1 MNPPGMVIV
10 GAGEAGARAAV
21 ALRENGFVGSVTLI
35 GEESHRPYER
45 PPLSKAA
52 MTAEA
57 DPDATY
63 IVDETRLADHAIE
76 HRAGATVVGVAREAR
91 RVLLQDGTDLP
102 YDKLLLATG
111 ARPRKLAIPGAGPEN
126 VLYLRTFADALAMR
140 QRLAPGRR
148 LVVIGGGFIGLEI
161 ASSAIARGCDVRVVE
176 MAPRLLMRGVP
187 AEVAALVQARHERA
201 GVRFHIGTGLDRVER
216 DGTAE
221 TLVLADGTRLACD
234 VIIAGVGALPETTL
248 AAASGLATDN
258 GIAADGCLRT
268 SDMHIFA
275 AGDCCSFPHPLYG
288 GRRLRLEAWRNAQD
302 QGNVAARN
310 MLGAQEPYNAVPWFW
325 SDQYDQTLQ
334 IAGLPD
340 EGPTTVV
347 RDIDPEAKLFFHLAP
362 DGRLVAASGIGPN
375 RLIAK
380 EVRLAEM
387 LIGRAASPDPQA
399 LANPSV
405 KLKSL
410 LA

>member
-1 MNPPGMVIV
+1 MVIV

-21 ALRENGFVGSVTLI
+21 ALRENGFRGPVTLI

-91 RVLLQDGTDLP
+91 RVLFEDGTDLP

-161 ASSAIARGCDVRVVE
+161 ASSAIARGCDVTRGRNGP
-176 MAPRLLMRGVP
+176 APSHARGSGRGGGAGPGPPRTRRRPVP
-187 AEVAALVQARHERA
+187 Y
-201 GVRFHIGTGLDRVER
+201 R
-216 DGTAE
+216 DGARP
-221 TLVLADGTRLACD
+221 G
-234 VIIAGVGALPETTL
+234 GA
-248 AAASGLATDN
+248 
-258 GIAADGCLRT
+258 
-268 SDMHIFA
+268 
-275 AGDCCSFPHPLYG
+275 
-288 GRRLRLEAWRNAQD
+288 
-302 QGNVAARN
+302 
-310 MLGAQEPYNAVPWFW
+310 
-325 SDQYDQTLQ
+325 
-334 IAGLPD
+334 
-340 EGPTTVV
+340 
-347 RDIDPEAKLFFHLAP
+347 
-362 DGRLVAASGIGPN
+362 
-375 RLIAK
+375 
-380 EVRLAEM
+380 
-387 LIGRAASPDPQA
+387 
-399 LANPSV
+399 
-405 KLKSL
+405 
-410 LA
+410 